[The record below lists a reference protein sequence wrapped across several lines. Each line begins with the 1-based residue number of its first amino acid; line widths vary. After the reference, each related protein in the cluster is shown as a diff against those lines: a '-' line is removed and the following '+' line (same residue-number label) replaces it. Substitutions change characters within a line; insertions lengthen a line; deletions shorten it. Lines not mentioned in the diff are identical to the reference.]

1 MLCVG
6 IRCIS
11 VIQKSIIKGEKNEK
25 KTIGFD
31 KRILF
36 YICAVMVILQV
47 LVMGVS
53 YGISDKV
60 VGDEQ
65 REKIVAEMQI
75 YVNGLDSWIKDKEN
89 GLYLVG
95 QAVADYGLDRNET
108 MKALNDRKSLDS
120 SIMENYVCFPNDD
133 VIFPS
138 GIDVPEGL
146 IVTERDWYKAAVAAD
161 GKMICT
167 DPYID
172 ANTGSLVV
180 TVAKIIK
187 KGSEIFCV
195 VGADVT
201 IDELVA
207 KCSEFKIYDN
217 SYTFLVSTAGDFIVH
232 ENTDFLPNAADGEAK
247 FVNVAD
253 VPQYSGKN
261 ITADSVVKIKD
272 YNNKTVMVCTSPLSN
287 GWQFGYSIDYRE
299 YSRSL
304 RMLRTVYIA
313 IFVPAIL
320 AVLFGG
326 WFVLKKCLKPV
337 KSIHKAIISMENGD
351 LSYAPDYFGDDILG
365 TLCEALAKTNTALK
379 GYVNDISVNLENMAN
394 GNFNVRFSADYVGD
408 FSSIKG
414 SIEGIA
420 SSMQSVIEGV
430 STASSQVTIGADSVS
445 ETATSLATGASEQSQ
460 TVDELNEIIEH
471 FMMLV
476 SQSVDNAD
484 KAKEDSN
491 QTGECI
497 ENSNASM
504 KELLNSMEQITEMST
519 QIEKIVKTIDDIAFQ
534 TNILALNAAVEAAR
548 AGAAGKG
555 FAVVADEVRNLA
567 SKSAE
572 AAKGTTALIQNT
584 TEAVAKGSAIANA
597 TAESL
602 DAVTTKS
609 RDVNDLV
616 ESISNACDEQRAQI
630 SVITDKLGA
639 ISDIARKN
647 AATAEESAA
656 SSEELSGQA
665 RTLDDLMAQFRN

>member
-1 MLCVG
+1 M
-6 IRCIS
+6 
-11 VIQKSIIKGEKNEK
+11 KK

-47 LVMGVS
+47 LVMGVG
-53 YGISDKV
+53 YGISDKI

-75 YVNGLDSWIKDKEN
+75 YANGLDSWIKDKEN

-133 VIFPS
+133 VIFAS

-232 ENTDFLPNAADGEAK
+232 ENADFLPTAADGEAK

-261 ITADSVVKIKD
+261 ITVDSVVKIKD

-287 GWQFGYSIDYRE
+287 GWQLGYSIDYRE

-304 RMLRTVYIA
+304 RMLKTVYIA

-320 AVLFGG
+320 AVI
-326 WFVLKKCLKPV
+326 FVGSFILKKCLKPV
-337 KSIHKAIISMENGD
+337 KSIHKAIISMESGD

-445 ETATSLATGASEQSQ
+445 ETATSLAMGASEQSQ

-471 FMMLV
+471 FMTLV

>member
-1 MLCVG
+1 M
-6 IRCIS
+6 
-11 VIQKSIIKGEKNEK
+11 KK

-47 LVMGVS
+47 LVMGVG
-53 YGISDKV
+53 YGISDKI

-75 YVNGLDSWIKDKEN
+75 YANGLDSWIKDKEN

-95 QAVADYGLDRNET
+95 QAVVDYGLDRNET

-133 VIFPS
+133 VIFAS

-232 ENTDFLPNAADGEAK
+232 ENADFLPTAADGEAK

-261 ITADSVVKIKD
+261 ITVDSVVKIKD

-287 GWQFGYSIDYRE
+287 GWQLGYSIDYRE

-320 AVLFGG
+320 AVI
-326 WFVLKKCLKPV
+326 FVGSFILKKCLKPV

-445 ETATSLATGASEQSQ
+445 ETATSLAMGASEQSQ

-471 FMMLV
+471 FMTLV

-484 KAKEDSN
+484 KAKENSN

>member
-1 MLCVG
+1 M
-6 IRCIS
+6 
-11 VIQKSIIKGEKNEK
+11 KK

-47 LVMGVS
+47 LVMGVG
-53 YGISDKV
+53 YGISDKI

-75 YVNGLDSWIKDKEN
+75 YANGLDSWIKDKEN

-108 MKALNDRKSLDS
+108 IKALNDRKSLDS

-133 VIFPS
+133 VIFAS

-232 ENTDFLPNAADGEAK
+232 ENADFLPTAADGEAK

-261 ITADSVVKIKD
+261 ITVDSVVKIKD

-287 GWQFGYSIDYRE
+287 GWQLGYSIDYRE

-320 AVLFGG
+320 AVI
-326 WFVLKKCLKPV
+326 FVGSFILKKCLKPV

-445 ETATSLATGASEQSQ
+445 ETATSLAMGASEQSQ

-471 FMMLV
+471 FMTLV

-609 RDVNDLV
+609 RDVNALV
-616 ESISNACDEQRAQI
+616 ESISKACDEQRAQI

>member
-1 MLCVG
+1 M
-6 IRCIS
+6 
-11 VIQKSIIKGEKNEK
+11 K
-25 KTIGFD
+25 KKIGFD
-31 KRILF
+31 KRILL

-47 LVMGVS
+47 LVMGVG
-53 YGISDKV
+53 YGISDKI

-75 YVNGLDSWIKDKEN
+75 YANGLDSWIKDKEN

-120 SIMENYVCFPNDD
+120 SIMENYVCFPNED
-133 VIFPS
+133 VIFAS

-172 ANTGSLVV
+172 ASTGSLVV

-232 ENTDFLPNAADGEAK
+232 ENTGFLPNAADGEAK

-320 AVLFGG
+320 AVLFVGR
-326 WFVLKKCLKPV
+326 FVLKKCLKPV

-420 SSMQSVIEGV
+420 SSMQGVIEGV

-471 FMMLV
+471 FMTLV

>member
-1 MLCVG
+1 M
-6 IRCIS
+6 
-11 VIQKSIIKGEKNEK
+11 KK

-47 LVMGVS
+47 LVMGVG
-53 YGISDKV
+53 YGISDKI

-75 YVNGLDSWIKDKEN
+75 YANGLDSWIKDKEN

-95 QAVADYGLDRNET
+95 QAVVDYGLDRNET

-133 VIFPS
+133 VIFAS

-232 ENTDFLPNAADGEAK
+232 ENADFLPTAADGEAK

-261 ITADSVVKIKD
+261 ITVDSVVKIKD

-287 GWQFGYSIDYRE
+287 GWQLGYSIDYRE

-320 AVLFGG
+320 AVI
-326 WFVLKKCLKPV
+326 FVGSFILKKCLKPV

-445 ETATSLATGASEQSQ
+445 ETATSLAMGASEQSQ

-471 FMMLV
+471 FMTLV

-616 ESISNACDEQRAQI
+616 ESISKACDEQRAQI

>member
-1 MLCVG
+1 M
-6 IRCIS
+6 
-11 VIQKSIIKGEKNEK
+11 KK
-25 KTIGFD
+25 KTFGFD
-31 KRILF
+31 KKILVS
-36 YICAVMVILQV
+36 ICAVMVILQV
-47 LVMGVS
+47 IVTGVG
-53 YGISDKV
+53 YGLSSKI

-65 REKIVAEMQI
+65 RGKITAEMQVYADELDTWI
-75 YVNGLDSWIKDKEN
+75 LEKDEGLN
-89 GLYLVG
+89 LVG
-95 QAVADYGLDRNET
+95 RSVADFGLDRNET
-108 MKALNDRKSLDS
+108 IKVLNDQKKLDS
-120 SIMENYVCFPNDD
+120 SIMENYVCYPNDD
-133 VIFPS
+133 VVFAT
-138 GIDVPEGL
+138 GIDIPEGL
-146 IVTERDWYKAAVAAD
+146 IVTERDWYKDAVAAD

-172 ANTGSLVV
+172 ANTGNLVI

-187 KGSEIFCV
+187 KGTEFFCV

-201 IDELVA
+201 IDEFVA
-207 KCSEFKIYDN
+207 KCSEFKLYDN
-217 SYTFLVSTAGDFIVH
+217 SYAFLLSTTGEFIVH
-232 ENTDFLPNAADGEAK
+232 ENADFLPKIEDGMAK
-247 FVNVAD
+247 SVNVAD
-253 VPQYSGKN
+253 IPQYAGN
-261 ITADSVVKIKD
+261 EVVPNTVFKTKD
-272 YNNKTVMVCTSPLSN
+272 YNNKTVMICTSPLSN
-287 GWQFGYSIDYRE
+287 GWQLGYSIDYRE
-299 YSRSL
+299 FSHSL
-304 RMLRTVYIA
+304 RMLRKVYTA
-313 IFVPAIL
+313 IFVPVIVV
-320 AVLFGG
+320 VLLGG
-326 WFVLKKCLKPV
+326 SFILKKCLKPV
-337 KSIHKAIISMENGD
+337 QSIHKAIISMENGD
-351 LSYAPDYFGDDILG
+351 LSYAPDYFGDDVLG
-365 TLCEALAKTNTALK
+365 VLCEALAKTNAALK

-394 GNFNVRFSADYVGD
+394 GNFNVKFSADYVGD

-420 SSMQSVIEGV
+420 NSMQGIIEGV

-445 ETATSLATGASEQSQ
+445 ETATSLAMGASEQSQ

-471 FMMLV
+471 FMTLV
-476 SQSVDNAD
+476 SESVDNAG
-484 KAKEDSN
+484 KARDYSN

-497 ENSNASM
+497 ENSNVSM
-504 KELLNSMEQITEMST
+504 KELLDSMEQITEMST

-602 DAVTTKS
+602 DAVTVKS
-609 RDVNDLV
+609 RDVNTLV
-616 ESISNACDEQRAQI
+616 ENISKACDEQRAQI
-630 SVITDKLGA
+630 SVINDKLTA

-665 RTLDDLMAQFRN
+665 RTLDDLMAQFRS

>member
-1 MLCVG
+1 M
-6 IRCIS
+6 
-11 VIQKSIIKGEKNEK
+11 KK

-47 LVMGVS
+47 LVMGVG
-53 YGISDKV
+53 YGISDKI

-75 YVNGLDSWIKDKEN
+75 YANGLDSWIKDKEN

-120 SIMENYVCFPNDD
+120 SIMENYVCFPNED
-133 VIFPS
+133 VIFAS

-217 SYTFLVSTAGDFIVH
+217 SYTFLVSTAGNFIVH
-232 ENTDFLPNAADGEAK
+232 ENADFLPTAADGEAK

-261 ITADSVVKIKD
+261 ITVDSVVKIKD

-287 GWQFGYSIDYRE
+287 GWQLGYSIDYRE

-320 AVLFGG
+320 AVI
-326 WFVLKKCLKPV
+326 FVGSFILKKCLKPV

-420 SSMQSVIEGV
+420 SSMQSVIDGV

-445 ETATSLATGASEQSQ
+445 ETATSLAMGASEQSQ

-471 FMMLV
+471 FMTLV

-484 KAKEDSN
+484 KAKENSN

-616 ESISNACDEQRAQI
+616 ESISKACDEQRAQI

>member
-1 MLCVG
+1 M
-6 IRCIS
+6 
-11 VIQKSIIKGEKNEK
+11 KK

-47 LVMGVS
+47 LVMGVG
-53 YGISDKV
+53 YGISDKI

-75 YVNGLDSWIKDKEN
+75 YANGLDSWINDKEN

-133 VIFPS
+133 VIFAS

-232 ENTDFLPNAADGEAK
+232 ENADFLPTAADGEAK

-261 ITADSVVKIKD
+261 ITVDSVVKIKD

-287 GWQFGYSIDYRE
+287 GWQLGYSIDYRE

-320 AVLFGG
+320 AVI
-326 WFVLKKCLKPV
+326 FVGSFILKKCLKPV

-445 ETATSLATGASEQSQ
+445 ETATSLAMGASEQSQ

-471 FMMLV
+471 FMTLV

>member
-1 MLCVG
+1 M
-6 IRCIS
+6 
-11 VIQKSIIKGEKNEK
+11 KK

-47 LVMGVS
+47 LVMGVG
-53 YGISDKV
+53 YGISDKI

-75 YVNGLDSWIKDKEN
+75 YANGLDSWIKDKEN

-133 VIFPS
+133 VIFAS

-232 ENTDFLPNAADGEAK
+232 ENADFLPTAADGEAK

-261 ITADSVVKIKD
+261 ITVDSVVKIKD

-287 GWQFGYSIDYRE
+287 GWQLGYSIDYRE

-320 AVLFGG
+320 AVI
-326 WFVLKKCLKPV
+326 FVGSFILKKCLKPV

-445 ETATSLATGASEQSQ
+445 ETATSLAMGASEQSQ

-471 FMMLV
+471 FMTLV

-484 KAKEDSN
+484 KAKENSN

-504 KELLNSMEQITEMST
+504 KELLDSMEQITEMST

-609 RDVNDLV
+609 RDVNALV
-616 ESISNACDEQRAQI
+616 ESISKACDEQRAQI

>member
-1 MLCVG
+1 M
-6 IRCIS
+6 
-11 VIQKSIIKGEKNEK
+11 KK

-47 LVMGVS
+47 LVMGVG
-53 YGISDKV
+53 YGISDKI

-75 YVNGLDSWIKDKEN
+75 YANGLDSWIKDKEN

-108 MKALNDRKSLDS
+108 IKALNDRKSLDS

-133 VIFPS
+133 VIFAS

-232 ENTDFLPNAADGEAK
+232 ENADFLPTAADDEAK

-261 ITADSVVKIKD
+261 ITVDSVVKIKD

-287 GWQFGYSIDYRE
+287 GWQLGYSIDYRE

-304 RMLRTVYIA
+304 RMLRIVYIS

-326 WFVLKKCLKPV
+326 RFILKKCLKPV
-337 KSIHKAIISMENGD
+337 KSIHKAILSMENGD

-445 ETATSLATGASEQSQ
+445 ETATSLAMGASEQSQ

-471 FMMLV
+471 FMTLV

-484 KAKEDSN
+484 KAKENSN

-572 AAKGTTALIQNT
+572 AAKGTTVLIQNT

-616 ESISNACDEQRAQI
+616 ESISKACDEQRAQI

>member
-1 MLCVG
+1 M
-6 IRCIS
+6 
-11 VIQKSIIKGEKNEK
+11 K
-25 KTIGFD
+25 KKKIGFD
-31 KRILF
+31 KRILL

-47 LVMGVS
+47 LVMGVG
-53 YGISDKV
+53 YGISDKI

-75 YVNGLDSWIKDKEN
+75 YANGLDSWIKDKEN

-133 VIFPS
+133 VIFAS

-232 ENTDFLPNAADGEAK
+232 ENADFLPTAADGEAK
-247 FVNVAD
+247 FVNIAD

-261 ITADSVVKIKD
+261 ITVDSVVKIKD

-287 GWQFGYSIDYRE
+287 GWQLGYSIDYRE

-320 AVLFGG
+320 AVI
-326 WFVLKKCLKPV
+326 FVGSFILKKCLKPV

-471 FMMLV
+471 FMTLV

-484 KAKEDSN
+484 KAKENSN

>member
-1 MLCVG
+1 M
-6 IRCIS
+6 
-11 VIQKSIIKGEKNEK
+11 KK

-47 LVMGVS
+47 LVMGVG
-53 YGISDKV
+53 YGISDKI

-75 YVNGLDSWIKDKEN
+75 YANGLDSWINDKEN

-133 VIFPS
+133 VIFAS

-232 ENTDFLPNAADGEAK
+232 ENADFLPTAADGEAK

-261 ITADSVVKIKD
+261 ITVDSVVKIKD

-287 GWQFGYSIDYRE
+287 GWQLGYSIDYRE

-320 AVLFGG
+320 AVI
-326 WFVLKKCLKPV
+326 FVGSFILKKCLKPV

-445 ETATSLATGASEQSQ
+445 ETATSLAMGASEQSQ

-471 FMMLV
+471 FMTLV

-484 KAKEDSN
+484 KAKENSN

-504 KELLNSMEQITEMST
+504 KELLDSMEQITEMST

-616 ESISNACDEQRAQI
+616 ESISKACDEQRAQI

>member
-1 MLCVG
+1 M
-6 IRCIS
+6 
-11 VIQKSIIKGEKNEK
+11 KK

-47 LVMGVS
+47 LVMGVG
-53 YGISDKV
+53 YGISDKI

-75 YVNGLDSWIKDKEN
+75 YANGLDSWIKDKEN

-108 MKALNDRKSLDS
+108 IKALNDRKSLDS

-133 VIFPS
+133 VIFAS

-232 ENTDFLPNAADGEAK
+232 ENADFLPTAADDEAK

-261 ITADSVVKIKD
+261 ITVDSVVKIKD

-287 GWQFGYSIDYRE
+287 GWQLGYSIDYRE

-304 RMLRTVYIA
+304 RMLRIVYIS

-326 WFVLKKCLKPV
+326 RFILKKCLKPV
-337 KSIHKAIISMENGD
+337 KSIHKAILSMENGD

-445 ETATSLATGASEQSQ
+445 ETATSLAMGASEQSQ

-471 FMMLV
+471 FMTLV

-484 KAKEDSN
+484 KAKENSN

-504 KELLNSMEQITEMST
+504 KELLDSMEQITEMST

-572 AAKGTTALIQNT
+572 AAKGTTVLIQNT

-616 ESISNACDEQRAQI
+616 ESISKACDEQRAQI

>member
-1 MLCVG
+1 M
-6 IRCIS
+6 
-11 VIQKSIIKGEKNEK
+11 KK

-47 LVMGVS
+47 LVMGVG
-53 YGISDKV
+53 YGISDKI

-75 YVNGLDSWIKDKEN
+75 YANGLDSWIKDKEN

-133 VIFPS
+133 VIFAS

-232 ENTDFLPNAADGEAK
+232 ENADFLPTAADGEAK

-261 ITADSVVKIKD
+261 ITVDSVVKIKD

-287 GWQFGYSIDYRE
+287 GWQLGYSIDYRE

-320 AVLFGG
+320 AVI
-326 WFVLKKCLKPV
+326 FVGSFILKKCLKPV

-445 ETATSLATGASEQSQ
+445 ETATSLAMGASEQSQ

-471 FMMLV
+471 FMTLV

-484 KAKEDSN
+484 KAKENSN

>member
-1 MLCVG
+1 M
-6 IRCIS
+6 
-11 VIQKSIIKGEKNEK
+11 KK

-47 LVMGVS
+47 LVMGVG
-53 YGISDKV
+53 YGISDKI

-75 YVNGLDSWIKDKEN
+75 YANGLDSWIKDKEN

-133 VIFPS
+133 VIFAS

-232 ENTDFLPNAADGEAK
+232 ENADFLPTAADGEAK

-261 ITADSVVKIKD
+261 ITVDSVVKIKD

-287 GWQFGYSIDYRE
+287 GWQLGYSIDYRE

-320 AVLFGG
+320 AVI
-326 WFVLKKCLKPV
+326 FVGSFILKKCLKPV

-445 ETATSLATGASEQSQ
+445 ETATSLAMGASEQSQ

-471 FMMLV
+471 FMTLV

-484 KAKEDSN
+484 KAKENSN

-504 KELLNSMEQITEMST
+504 KELLDSMEQITEMST

-616 ESISNACDEQRAQI
+616 ESISKACDEQRAQI

>member
-1 MLCVG
+1 M
-6 IRCIS
+6 
-11 VIQKSIIKGEKNEK
+11 KK

-47 LVMGVS
+47 LVMGVG
-53 YGISDKV
+53 YGISDKI

-75 YVNGLDSWIKDKEN
+75 YANGLDSWIKDKEN

-133 VIFPS
+133 VIFAS

-232 ENTDFLPNAADGEAK
+232 ENADFLPTAADGEAK

-261 ITADSVVKIKD
+261 ITVDSVVKIKD

-287 GWQFGYSIDYRE
+287 GWQLGYSIDYRE

-320 AVLFGG
+320 AVI
-326 WFVLKKCLKPV
+326 FVGSFILKKCLKPV

-420 SSMQSVIEGV
+420 SSMQSVIDGV

-445 ETATSLATGASEQSQ
+445 ETATSLAMGASEQSQ

-471 FMMLV
+471 FMTLV

-484 KAKEDSN
+484 KAKENSN

-616 ESISNACDEQRAQI
+616 ESISKACDEQRTQI

>member
-1 MLCVG
+1 M
-6 IRCIS
+6 
-11 VIQKSIIKGEKNEK
+11 K
-25 KTIGFD
+25 KKKIGFD

-47 LVMGVS
+47 LVMGVG
-53 YGISDKV
+53 YGISDKI

-75 YVNGLDSWIKDKEN
+75 YANGLDSWIKDKEN

-133 VIFPS
+133 VIFAS

-187 KGSEIFCV
+187 KGSELFCV

-232 ENTDFLPNAADGEAK
+232 ENADFLPTAADGEAK

-261 ITADSVVKIKD
+261 ITVDSVVKIKD

-287 GWQFGYSIDYRE
+287 GWQLGYSIDYRE

-320 AVLFGG
+320 AVI
-326 WFVLKKCLKPV
+326 FVGSFILKKCLKPV

-430 STASSQVTIGADSVS
+430 STASSQVTIGAGSVS
-445 ETATSLATGASEQSQ
+445 ETATSLAMGASEQSQ

-471 FMMLV
+471 FMTLV

-484 KAKEDSN
+484 KAKDNSN

-616 ESISNACDEQRAQI
+616 ESISKACDEQRAQI

>member
-1 MLCVG
+1 M
-6 IRCIS
+6 
-11 VIQKSIIKGEKNEK
+11 K
-25 KTIGFD
+25 KKKIGFD
-31 KRILF
+31 KRILL

-47 LVMGVS
+47 LVMGVG
-53 YGISDKV
+53 YGISDKI

-75 YVNGLDSWIKDKEN
+75 YANGLDSWIKDKEN

-108 MKALNDRKSLDS
+108 MKALSDRKSLDS

-133 VIFPS
+133 VIFAS

-207 KCSEFKIYDN
+207 KCSEFKIYDD

-232 ENTDFLPNAADGEAK
+232 ENADFLPTAADGEAK

-287 GWQFGYSIDYRE
+287 GWQLGYSIDYRE

-304 RMLRTVYIA
+304 RMLKTVYIA

-326 WFVLKKCLKPV
+326 SFILKKCLKPV
-337 KSIHKAIISMENGD
+337 KSIHKAIISMESGD

-445 ETATSLATGASEQSQ
+445 ETATSLAMGASEQSQ

-471 FMMLV
+471 FMTLV

>member
-1 MLCVG
+1 M
-6 IRCIS
+6 
-11 VIQKSIIKGEKNEK
+11 KK

-47 LVMGVS
+47 LVMGVG
-53 YGISDKV
+53 YGISDKI

-75 YVNGLDSWIKDKEN
+75 YANGLDSWIKDKEN

-133 VIFPS
+133 VIFAS

-187 KGSEIFCV
+187 KGSELFCV

-232 ENTDFLPNAADGEAK
+232 ENAGFLPTAADGEAK

-261 ITADSVVKIKD
+261 ITVDSVVKIKD

-287 GWQFGYSIDYRE
+287 GWQLGYSIDYRE
-299 YSRSL
+299 YSHSL

-320 AVLFGG
+320 AVI
-326 WFVLKKCLKPV
+326 FVGSFILKKCLKPV
-337 KSIHKAIISMENGD
+337 KSIHKAIISMESGD

-445 ETATSLATGASEQSQ
+445 ETATSLAMGASEQSQ

-471 FMMLV
+471 FMTLV

-484 KAKEDSN
+484 KAKENSN

-504 KELLNSMEQITEMST
+504 KELLDSMEQITEMSA

-602 DAVTTKS
+602 DAVTVKS
-609 RDVNDLV
+609 REVNDLV

>member
-1 MLCVG
+1 M
-6 IRCIS
+6 
-11 VIQKSIIKGEKNEK
+11 KK

-47 LVMGVS
+47 LVMGVG
-53 YGISDKV
+53 YGISDKI

-75 YVNGLDSWIKDKEN
+75 YANGLDSWIKDKEN

-133 VIFPS
+133 VIFAS

-232 ENTDFLPNAADGEAK
+232 ENADFLPTAADGEAK

-261 ITADSVVKIKD
+261 ITVDSVVKIKD

-287 GWQFGYSIDYRE
+287 GWQLGYSIDYRE

-320 AVLFGG
+320 AVI
-326 WFVLKKCLKPV
+326 FVGSFILKKCLKPV

-445 ETATSLATGASEQSQ
+445 ETATSLAMGASEQSQ

-471 FMMLV
+471 FMTLV

-584 TEAVAKGSAIANA
+584 AEAVAKGSAIANA

-616 ESISNACDEQRAQI
+616 ESISKACDEQRAQI

>member
-1 MLCVG
+1 M
-6 IRCIS
+6 
-11 VIQKSIIKGEKNEK
+11 KK

-47 LVMGVS
+47 LVMGVG
-53 YGISDKV
+53 YGISDKI

-75 YVNGLDSWIKDKEN
+75 YANGLDSWIKDKEN

-133 VIFPS
+133 VIFAS

-187 KGSEIFCV
+187 KGSELFCV

-232 ENTDFLPNAADGEAK
+232 ENAGFLPTAADGEAK

-287 GWQFGYSIDYRE
+287 GWQLGYSIDYRE

-320 AVLFGG
+320 AVI
-326 WFVLKKCLKPV
+326 FVGSFILKKCLKPV
-337 KSIHKAIISMENGD
+337 KSIHKAIISMESGD

-445 ETATSLATGASEQSQ
+445 ETATSLAMGASEQSQ

-471 FMMLV
+471 FMTLV

-504 KELLNSMEQITEMST
+504 KELLDSMEQITEMST

-616 ESISNACDEQRAQI
+616 ESISKACDEQRAQI

>member
-1 MLCVG
+1 M
-6 IRCIS
+6 
-11 VIQKSIIKGEKNEK
+11 KK

-47 LVMGVS
+47 LVMGVG
-53 YGISDKV
+53 YGISDKI

-75 YVNGLDSWIKDKEN
+75 YANGLDSWINDKEN

-133 VIFPS
+133 VIFAS

-232 ENTDFLPNAADGEAK
+232 ENADFLPTAADGEAK

-261 ITADSVVKIKD
+261 ITVDSVVKIKD

-287 GWQFGYSIDYRE
+287 GWQLGYSIDYRE

-320 AVLFGG
+320 AVI
-326 WFVLKKCLKPV
+326 FVGSFILKKCLKPV

-430 STASSQVTIGADSVS
+430 STASSHVTIGADSVS
-445 ETATSLATGASEQSQ
+445 ETATSLAMGASEQSQ

-471 FMMLV
+471 FMTLV

-484 KAKEDSN
+484 KAKENSN

-504 KELLNSMEQITEMST
+504 KELLDSMEQITEMST

-616 ESISNACDEQRAQI
+616 ESISKACDEQRAQI

>member
-1 MLCVG
+1 M
-6 IRCIS
+6 
-11 VIQKSIIKGEKNEK
+11 KK

-47 LVMGVS
+47 LVMGVG
-53 YGISDKV
+53 YGISDKI

-75 YVNGLDSWIKDKEN
+75 YANGLDSWIKDKEN

-133 VIFPS
+133 VIFAS

-232 ENTDFLPNAADGEAK
+232 ENADFLPTAADGEAK

-261 ITADSVVKIKD
+261 ITVDSVVKIKD

-287 GWQFGYSIDYRE
+287 GWQLGYSIDYRE

-320 AVLFGG
+320 AVI
-326 WFVLKKCLKPV
+326 FVGSFILKKCLKPV

-445 ETATSLATGASEQSQ
+445 ETATSLAMGASEQSQ

-471 FMMLV
+471 FMTLV

-484 KAKEDSN
+484 KAKENSN

-616 ESISNACDEQRAQI
+616 ESISKACDEQRAQI

>member
-1 MLCVG
+1 M
-6 IRCIS
+6 
-11 VIQKSIIKGEKNEK
+11 K
-25 KTIGFD
+25 KKKIGFD
-31 KRILF
+31 KRILL

-47 LVMGVS
+47 LVMGVG
-53 YGISDKV
+53 YGISDKI

-75 YVNGLDSWIKDKEN
+75 YANGLDSWIKDKEN

-133 VIFPS
+133 VIFAS

-232 ENTDFLPNAADGEAK
+232 ENADFLPTAADGEAK

-261 ITADSVVKIKD
+261 ITVDSVVKIKD

-287 GWQFGYSIDYRE
+287 GWQLGYSIDYRE

-320 AVLFGG
+320 AVI
-326 WFVLKKCLKPV
+326 FVGSFILKKCLKPV

-445 ETATSLATGASEQSQ
+445 ETATSLAMGASEQSQ

-471 FMMLV
+471 FMTLV

-484 KAKEDSN
+484 KAKENSN

-584 TEAVAKGSAIANA
+584 AEAVAKGSAIANA

-602 DAVTTKS
+602 DAVTIKS

>member
-1 MLCVG
+1 M
-6 IRCIS
+6 
-11 VIQKSIIKGEKNEK
+11 KK

-47 LVMGVS
+47 LVMGVG
-53 YGISDKV
+53 YGISDKI

-75 YVNGLDSWIKDKEN
+75 YANGLDSWIKDKEN

-133 VIFPS
+133 VIFAS

-187 KGSEIFCV
+187 KGSELFCV

-232 ENTDFLPNAADGEAK
+232 ENADFLPTAADDEAK

-261 ITADSVVKIKD
+261 ITVDSVVKIKD

-287 GWQFGYSIDYRE
+287 GWQLGYSIDYRE

-320 AVLFGG
+320 AVI
-326 WFVLKKCLKPV
+326 FVGSFILKKCLKPV

-445 ETATSLATGASEQSQ
+445 ETATSLAMGASEQSQ

-471 FMMLV
+471 FMTLV

-616 ESISNACDEQRAQI
+616 ESISKACDEQRAQI

>member
-1 MLCVG
+1 M
-6 IRCIS
+6 
-11 VIQKSIIKGEKNEK
+11 IKK
-25 KTIGFD
+25 KIGFD

-47 LVMGVS
+47 LVMGVG
-53 YGISDKV
+53 YGISDKI

-75 YVNGLDSWIKDKEN
+75 YANGLDSWIKDKEN

-133 VIFPS
+133 VIFAS

-172 ANTGSLVV
+172 ASTGSLVV

-232 ENTDFLPNAADGEAK
+232 ENTEFLPNAADGEAK

-287 GWQFGYSIDYRE
+287 GWQLGYSIDYRE

-326 WFVLKKCLKPV
+326 SFILKKCLKPV

-471 FMMLV
+471 FMTLV

-555 FAVVADEVRNLA
+555 FAVVADEVRKLA

>member
-1 MLCVG
+1 M
-6 IRCIS
+6 
-11 VIQKSIIKGEKNEK
+11 KK

-47 LVMGVS
+47 LVMGVG
-53 YGISDKV
+53 YGISDKI

-75 YVNGLDSWIKDKEN
+75 YANGLDSWIKDKEN

-133 VIFPS
+133 VIFAS

-232 ENTDFLPNAADGEAK
+232 ENADFLPTAADGEAK

-261 ITADSVVKIKD
+261 ITVDSVVKIKD

-287 GWQFGYSIDYRE
+287 GWQLGYSIDYRE

-320 AVLFGG
+320 AVI
-326 WFVLKKCLKPV
+326 FVGSFILKKCLKPV

-445 ETATSLATGASEQSQ
+445 ETATSLAMGASEQSQ

-471 FMMLV
+471 FMTLV

-484 KAKEDSN
+484 KAKENSN

-504 KELLNSMEQITEMST
+504 KELLDSMEQITEMST

>member
-1 MLCVG
+1 M
-6 IRCIS
+6 
-11 VIQKSIIKGEKNEK
+11 KK

-47 LVMGVS
+47 LVMGVG
-53 YGISDKV
+53 YGISDKI

-75 YVNGLDSWIKDKEN
+75 YANGLDSWIKDKEN

-133 VIFPS
+133 VIFAS

-232 ENTDFLPNAADGEAK
+232 ENADFLPTAADGEAK

-261 ITADSVVKIKD
+261 ITVDFVVKIKD

-287 GWQFGYSIDYRE
+287 GWQLGYSIDYRE

-320 AVLFGG
+320 AVI
-326 WFVLKKCLKPV
+326 FVGSFILKKCLKPV

-420 SSMQSVIEGV
+420 SSMQSVIDGV

-445 ETATSLATGASEQSQ
+445 ETATSLAMGASEQSQ

-471 FMMLV
+471 FMTLV

-484 KAKEDSN
+484 KAKENSN

-609 RDVNDLV
+609 RDVNTLV

-630 SVITDKLGA
+630 SVITDKLSA

-665 RTLDDLMAQFRN
+665 RTLDDLMSQFRN

>member
-1 MLCVG
+1 M
-6 IRCIS
+6 
-11 VIQKSIIKGEKNEK
+11 KK

-47 LVMGVS
+47 LVMGVG
-53 YGISDKV
+53 YGISDKI

-75 YVNGLDSWIKDKEN
+75 YANGLDSWIKDKEN

-133 VIFPS
+133 VIFAS

-232 ENTDFLPNAADGEAK
+232 ENADFLPTAADGEAK

-253 VPQYSGKN
+253 VPQYLGKN
-261 ITADSVVKIKD
+261 ITVDSVVKIKD

-287 GWQFGYSIDYRE
+287 GWQLGYSIDYRE

-320 AVLFGG
+320 AVI
-326 WFVLKKCLKPV
+326 FVGSFILKKCLKPV

-445 ETATSLATGASEQSQ
+445 ETATSLAMGASEQSQ

-471 FMMLV
+471 FMTLV

-484 KAKEDSN
+484 KAKENSN

-616 ESISNACDEQRAQI
+616 ESISKACDEQRAQI

>member
-1 MLCVG
+1 M
-6 IRCIS
+6 
-11 VIQKSIIKGEKNEK
+11 K
-25 KTIGFD
+25 KKKIGFD
-31 KRILF
+31 KRILL

-47 LVMGVS
+47 LVMGVG
-53 YGISDKV
+53 YGISDKI

-75 YVNGLDSWIKDKEN
+75 YANGLDSWIKDKEN

-133 VIFPS
+133 VIFAS

-187 KGSEIFCV
+187 KGSELFCV

-232 ENTDFLPNAADGEAK
+232 ENADFLPTAADGEAK

-287 GWQFGYSIDYRE
+287 GWQLGYSIDYRE

-304 RMLRTVYIA
+304 RMLKTVYIA

-326 WFVLKKCLKPV
+326 SFILKKCLKPV
-337 KSIHKAIISMENGD
+337 KSIHKAIISMESGD

-445 ETATSLATGASEQSQ
+445 ETATSLAMGASEQSQ

-471 FMMLV
+471 FMTLV

-484 KAKEDSN
+484 KAKENSN

-609 RDVNDLV
+609 RDVNALV
-616 ESISNACDEQRAQI
+616 ESISKACDEQRTQI

>member
-1 MLCVG
+1 M
-6 IRCIS
+6 
-11 VIQKSIIKGEKNEK
+11 K
-25 KTIGFD
+25 KKIGFD

-47 LVMGVS
+47 LVMGVG
-53 YGISDKV
+53 YGISDKI

-75 YVNGLDSWIKDKEN
+75 YANGLDSWIKDKEN

-133 VIFPS
+133 VIFAS
-138 GIDVPEGL
+138 GIDLPEGL

-172 ANTGSLVV
+172 ASTGSLVV

-232 ENTDFLPNAADGEAK
+232 ENTEFLPNAADGEAK

-287 GWQFGYSIDYRE
+287 GWQLGYSIDYRE

-326 WFVLKKCLKPV
+326 SFILKKCLKPV

-394 GNFNVRFSADYVGD
+394 GNFNVWFSADYVGD

-471 FMMLV
+471 FMTLV

>member
-1 MLCVG
+1 M
-6 IRCIS
+6 
-11 VIQKSIIKGEKNEK
+11 KK

-47 LVMGVS
+47 LVMGVG
-53 YGISDKV
+53 YGISDKI

-65 REKIVAEMQI
+65 REKVVAEMQI
-75 YVNGLDSWIKDKEN
+75 YANGLDSWIKDKEN

-133 VIFPS
+133 VIFAS

-146 IVTERDWYKAAVAAD
+146 IVTERDWYKAAIAAD

-187 KGSEIFCV
+187 KGSELFCV

-207 KCSEFKIYDN
+207 KCSEFKIYDD

-232 ENTDFLPNAADGEAK
+232 ENADFLPTAADGEAK

-287 GWQFGYSIDYRE
+287 GWQLGYSINYRE

-304 RMLRTVYIA
+304 RMLRIVYIA

-320 AVLFGG
+320 AVGFGG
-326 WFVLKKCLKPV
+326 RFILKKCLKPV
-337 KSIHKAIISMENGD
+337 KSIHKAIISMESGD

-420 SSMQSVIEGV
+420 SSMQSIIEGV

-471 FMMLV
+471 FMTLV

-484 KAKEDSN
+484 EAREDSN

-504 KELLNSMEQITEMST
+504 KELLDSMEQITEMST

-609 RDVNDLV
+609 RDVNALV
-616 ESISNACDEQRAQI
+616 ESISKACDEQRAQI

>member
-1 MLCVG
+1 M
-6 IRCIS
+6 
-11 VIQKSIIKGEKNEK
+11 KK

-47 LVMGVS
+47 LVMGVG
-53 YGISDKV
+53 YGISDKI

-75 YVNGLDSWIKDKEN
+75 YANGLDSWIKDKEN

-95 QAVADYGLDRNET
+95 QAVVDYGLDRNET

-133 VIFPS
+133 VIFAS

-232 ENTDFLPNAADGEAK
+232 ENADFLPTAADGEAK

-261 ITADSVVKIKD
+261 ITVDSVVKIKD

-287 GWQFGYSIDYRE
+287 GWQLGYSIDYRE

-320 AVLFGG
+320 AVI
-326 WFVLKKCLKPV
+326 FVGSFILKKCLKPV

-445 ETATSLATGASEQSQ
+445 ETATSLAMGASEQSQ

-471 FMMLV
+471 FMTLV

-484 KAKEDSN
+484 KAKENSN

-609 RDVNDLV
+609 RDVNALV
-616 ESISNACDEQRAQI
+616 ESISKACDEQRAQI

>member
-1 MLCVG
+1 M
-6 IRCIS
+6 
-11 VIQKSIIKGEKNEK
+11 KK

-47 LVMGVS
+47 LVMGVG
-53 YGISDKV
+53 YGISDKI
-60 VGDEQ
+60 VGNEQ

-75 YVNGLDSWIKDKEN
+75 YANGLDSWIKDKEN

-133 VIFPS
+133 VIFAS

-172 ANTGSLVV
+172 ASTGSLVV

-232 ENTDFLPNAADGEAK
+232 ENTEFLPNAADGEAK

-287 GWQFGYSIDYRE
+287 GWQLGYSIDYRE

-326 WFVLKKCLKPV
+326 SFILKKCLKPV

-379 GYVNDISVNLENMAN
+379 GYVNDISVNLESMAN

-471 FMMLV
+471 FMTLV

-504 KELLNSMEQITEMST
+504 KELLDSMEQITEMST

>member
-1 MLCVG
+1 M
-6 IRCIS
+6 
-11 VIQKSIIKGEKNEK
+11 KK

-47 LVMGVS
+47 LVMGVG
-53 YGISDKV
+53 YGISDKI
-60 VGDEQ
+60 VGAEQ

-75 YVNGLDSWIKDKEN
+75 YANGLDSWIKDKEN

-108 MKALNDRKSLDS
+108 IKALNDRKSLDS

-133 VIFPS
+133 VIFAS

-187 KGSEIFCV
+187 KGSELFCV

-232 ENTDFLPNAADGEAK
+232 ENAGFLPTAADGEAK

-261 ITADSVVKIKD
+261 ITVDSVVKIKD

-287 GWQFGYSIDYRE
+287 GWQLGYSIDYRE

-320 AVLFGG
+320 AVI
-326 WFVLKKCLKPV
+326 FVGSFILKKCLKPV

-430 STASSQVTIGADSVS
+430 STASSQVTIGAESVS
-445 ETATSLATGASEQSQ
+445 ETATSLAMGASEQSQ

-471 FMMLV
+471 FMTLV

-484 KAKEDSN
+484 KAKENSN

-609 RDVNDLV
+609 RDVNALV
-616 ESISNACDEQRAQI
+616 ESISKACDEQRAQI

>member
-1 MLCVG
+1 M
-6 IRCIS
+6 
-11 VIQKSIIKGEKNEK
+11 KK

-47 LVMGVS
+47 LVMGVG
-53 YGISDKV
+53 YGISDKI
-60 VGDEQ
+60 VGNEQ
-65 REKIVAEMQI
+65 REKVVAEMQI
-75 YVNGLDSWIKDKEN
+75 YANELDSWIKDKEN

-133 VIFPS
+133 VIFAS

-172 ANTGSLVV
+172 VNTGSLVV

-187 KGSEIFCV
+187 KGSELFCV

-232 ENTDFLPNAADGEAK
+232 ENADFLPTASDGEAK

-261 ITADSVVKIKD
+261 IAANSVVKIKD

-287 GWQFGYSIDYRE
+287 GWQLGYSINYRE

-304 RMLRTVYIA
+304 RMLRIVYIA

-320 AVLFGG
+320 AVV
-326 WFVLKKCLKPV
+326 FVGSFILKKCLKPV

-420 SSMQSVIEGV
+420 SSMQSIIEGV

-445 ETATSLATGASEQSQ
+445 ETATSLAMGASEQSQ

-471 FMMLV
+471 FMTLV

-484 KAKEDSN
+484 EARENSN

-504 KELLNSMEQITEMST
+504 KELLDSMEQITEMSA

-616 ESISNACDEQRAQI
+616 ESISKACDEQRAQI

>member
-1 MLCVG
+1 M
-6 IRCIS
+6 
-11 VIQKSIIKGEKNEK
+11 KK

-47 LVMGVS
+47 LVMGVG
-53 YGISDKV
+53 YGISDKI

-75 YVNGLDSWIKDKEN
+75 YANGLDSWIKDKEN

-133 VIFPS
+133 VIFAS

-172 ANTGSLVV
+172 ASTGSLVV

-232 ENTDFLPNAADGEAK
+232 ENADFLPTAADGEAK

-253 VPQYSGKN
+253 VPQYLGKN
-261 ITADSVVKIKD
+261 ITVDSVVKIKD

-287 GWQFGYSIDYRE
+287 GWQLGYSIDYRE

-320 AVLFGG
+320 AVI
-326 WFVLKKCLKPV
+326 FVGSFILKKCLKPV

-445 ETATSLATGASEQSQ
+445 ETATSLAMGASEQSQ

-471 FMMLV
+471 FMTLV

-484 KAKEDSN
+484 KAKENSN

-616 ESISNACDEQRAQI
+616 ESISKACDEQRAQI

>member
-1 MLCVG
+1 M
-6 IRCIS
+6 
-11 VIQKSIIKGEKNEK
+11 KK

-47 LVMGVS
+47 LVMGVG
-53 YGISDKV
+53 YGISDKI

-75 YVNGLDSWIKDKEN
+75 YANGLDSWIKDKEN

-120 SIMENYVCFPNDD
+120 SIMENYVCFPNED
-133 VIFPS
+133 VIFAS

-232 ENTDFLPNAADGEAK
+232 ENADSLPTAADGEAK

-261 ITADSVVKIKD
+261 ITVDSVVKIKD

-287 GWQFGYSIDYRE
+287 GWQLGYSIDYRE

-320 AVLFGG
+320 AVI
-326 WFVLKKCLKPV
+326 FVGSFILKKCLKPV
-337 KSIHKAIISMENGD
+337 KSIHKAIISMESGD

-365 TLCEALAKTNTALK
+365 TLCEALAKTNMALK

-420 SSMQSVIEGV
+420 SSMQSVIDGV

-445 ETATSLATGASEQSQ
+445 ETATSLAMGASEQSQ

-471 FMMLV
+471 FMTLV

-484 KAKEDSN
+484 KAKENSN

-616 ESISNACDEQRAQI
+616 ESISKACDEQRAQI

>member
-1 MLCVG
+1 M
-6 IRCIS
+6 
-11 VIQKSIIKGEKNEK
+11 K
-25 KTIGFD
+25 KKAIGFD

-47 LVMGVS
+47 LVMGVG
-53 YGISDKV
+53 YGISDKI

-75 YVNGLDSWIKDKEN
+75 YANGLDSWIKDKEN

-133 VIFPS
+133 VIFAS

-232 ENTDFLPNAADGEAK
+232 ENAGFLPTAADGEAK

-261 ITADSVVKIKD
+261 ITVDSVVKIKD

-287 GWQFGYSIDYRE
+287 GWQLGYSIDYRE

-320 AVLFGG
+320 AVI
-326 WFVLKKCLKPV
+326 FVGSFILKKCLKPV
-337 KSIHKAIISMENGD
+337 KSIHKAIISMESGD

-445 ETATSLATGASEQSQ
+445 ETATSLAMGASEQSQ

-471 FMMLV
+471 FMTLV